1 MNLKWPENL
10 SIYDMLY
17 LELLAYREVEKIK
30 QKRGCSSE
38 RHCEESEYFVCL
50 RLLKYLLMAFLQVLT
65 MHTVPVPLTCTIIF
79 AVDSRFLER
88 KVWGKEHEYV
98 FTYWYK
104 MKHSLF
110 TFMSK
115 NKATDILMLKYPSL
129 SISCLLKKFCILF
142 PAYFKE
148 GSFVL
153 SSTPITCPKMNR
165 DLLET
170 GIRDD

>member
-10 SIYDMLY
+10 SIYDILY

-30 QKRGCSSE
+30 QKGGCSNE
-38 RHCEESEYFVCL
+38 RHCESEYFVCL

-79 AVDSRFLER
+79 SVDSRFLER

-115 NKATDILMLKYPSL
+115 IRPQTFSSSNILPSPSVIYSRNSVSSFL
-129 SISCLLKKFCILF
+129 CTLRKVSLFCLQLQL
-142 PAYFKE
+142 PAQKRTEIFL
-148 GSFVL
+148 GQ
-153 SSTPITCPKMNR
+153 
-165 DLLET
+165 
-170 GIRDD
+170 G